1 MSGSNG
7 FCWFYV
13 QQNVVI
19 EANSLRFDNIS
30 KYADH
35 RAGTILLLTVSLVW
49 TVFVSVCGRSRSS
62 QVRVNDN

>member
-49 TVFVSVCGRSRSS
+49 AALSFSPLPGKFNNHRLLR
-62 QVRVNDN
+62 